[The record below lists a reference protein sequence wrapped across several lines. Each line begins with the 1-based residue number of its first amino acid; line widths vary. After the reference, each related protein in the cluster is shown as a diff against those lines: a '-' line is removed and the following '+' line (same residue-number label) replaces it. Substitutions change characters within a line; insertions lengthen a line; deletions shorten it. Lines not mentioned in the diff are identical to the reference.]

1 MIAHFEDGDKLQVM
15 KDRFTLSMQDLQ
27 QCKGLLASVFQE
39 MRQLP
44 KTMDQQQQQP
54 PPPQQTQQTQQSQP
68 APKPT
73 PAPRSNEASS
83 AKTAQVHNKLPQR
96 PNSRE
101 VQPPAAPTSSQPPF
115 SFGAHSPDGKPVWT
129 APAQVTQDSLHLPRK
144 KIKTGPQ
151 TSSPA
156 GNSQTASPQTTKATS
171 PDLKKQEQPKAAP
184 KPPTFP
190 CTVPDCEMGG
200 PTFVSEALRKKHHEE
215 FHVQPFQNPLQ
226 FLEQST
232 ADLVEFATQAK
243 SDAAAATSREASTK
257 QQGSVPGGPAAQGAK
272 LDDNKVTGIPQ
283 PSDNGTPRQAAM
295 EAPQQQF
302 IEDFGLLNG
311 TIDPASLFAPAFSF
325 DPMYGG
331 VISDPTIYRSTTPIE
346 DTPESSKDSGTS
358 EPNSDIPE
366 ATSLDIEMNFT
377 ELDGGML
384 MDLNFGGDTDPNF
397 ETITDDMLLDM
408 DKVKP
413 FQPLDMS
420 LYEWNC

>member
-1 MIAHFEDGDKLQVM
+1 M
-15 KDRFTLSMQDLQ
+15 KDRFTLSVQDIA

-44 KTMDQQQQQP
+44 KTVDQQP
-54 PPPQQTQQTQQSQP
+54 PPPPQQQQGQP
-68 APKPT
+68 APKPA
-73 PAPRSNEASS
+73 PPPRSNEASS
-83 AKTAQVHNKLPQR
+83 AKPAQVHNKLPQR
-96 PNSRE
+96 PNSRG

-156 GNSQTASPQTTKATS
+156 GNSQTASPQTTKAAS
-171 PDLKKQEQPKAAP
+171 PDLKKQEPKAAP

-200 PTFVSEALRKKHHEE
+200 PTFVSEALRKKHQEE

-232 ADLVEFATQAK
+232 ADLVDFATQAK
-243 SDAAAATSREASTK
+243 PDTAISASHEAATK
-257 QQGSVPGGPAAQGAK
+257 PLGSVPGGPATQGAK
-272 LDDNKVTGIPQ
+272 LDDNKITDPPK
-283 PSDNGTPRQAAM
+283 PSDNGTLRQAAM
-295 EAPQQQF
+295 DAPQQQF
-302 IEDFGLLNG
+302 VDDFGLLNG

-331 VISDPTIYRSTTPIE
+331 VISDPNIYRSTTPIE